1 MRFRHNT
8 FATIFDT
15 VYVGLAANLLFIAG
29 FLPLLAGLAL
39 TDPARSWPL
48 LAAIAPLCAP
58 GLCGVFAVLSE
69 FSGGRSTAVLSTFG
83 RVWRASWRRATAL
96 AALSSA
102 AVVVLAVDIRFAW
115 GRTAGALAIP
125 VLATLIALTV
135 ATTLLGLV
143 ALSEAPAA
151 RLRDVARAGAY
162 LAVRRWY
169 LTAVSLA
176 VLALLAQLIVTR
188 PAIAL
193 GLAAAPLLY
202 VVWANS
208 RFTLR
213 TALPDSRPLAHHA

>member
-1 MRFRHNT
+1 MRIRHNT
-8 FATIFDT
+8 YATIFDT
-15 VYVGLAANLLFIAG
+15 VYVGLTVNLLFILG
-29 FLPLLAGLAL
+29 CLPLLAATAL

-48 LAAIAPLCAP
+48 LAVIAPLCAP
-58 GLCGVFAVLSE
+58 GLCGVFAVLSA

-83 RVWRASWRRATAL
+83 RAWRACWRRAMGLGAVC
-96 AALSSA
+96 AAV
-102 AVVVLAVDIRFAW
+102 VVVLAVDIRFAW

-143 ALSEAPAA
+143 ALAEHPAA
-151 RLRDVARAGAY
+151 RLREVLRASAY

-169 LTAVSLA
+169 LTAASLV
-176 VLALLAQLIVTR
+176 VLALLAQLVVTR
-188 PAIAL
+188 PALAL

-213 TALPDSRPLAHHA
+213 AALADPQPSPQHA